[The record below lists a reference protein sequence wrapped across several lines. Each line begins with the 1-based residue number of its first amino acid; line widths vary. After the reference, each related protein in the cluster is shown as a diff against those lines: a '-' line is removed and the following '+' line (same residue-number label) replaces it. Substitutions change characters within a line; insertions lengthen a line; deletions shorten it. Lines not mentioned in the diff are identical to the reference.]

1 MASVGIIANPYS
13 GKDIRRLVAHG
24 EVSDNH
30 SKLNIIRRILIGV
43 ESVGVDRVLYMP
55 DPYNLVRSAS
65 DGIDL
70 SYELRPL
77 EMRFEAGG
85 NDSIRAG
92 ALMREAEVGC
102 VITLGGDGTNRVVAK
117 GWPDA
122 PLMPVST
129 GTNNV
134 FPVTIEGTLAGMAA
148 ALVAGGQVRRDVAM
162 RRSKRLEV
170 AIDGEATDIALVDV
184 AVSAER
190 MIAARAIWRPTSIKE
205 LILTCAAP
213 GSLGLS
219 SIGAHLDPI
228 GRQEPVGVHLKLAD
242 DGIRPAATVLAP
254 IGPGLVESVSIAG
267 HQRLEIGETVRLG
280 PTRGTLAYDGERE
293 QMISPAHAV
302 DVTLTLAGPYV
313 VDATATLGAAAEAG
327 VFVRPG

>member
-1 MASVGIIANPYS
+1 MTSVGIIANPYS

-30 SKLNIIRRILIGV
+30 SKVNIIRRMLIGI
-43 ESVGVDRVLYMP
+43 ESVGADRVLYMP
-55 DPYNLVRSAS
+55 DPYNLVRSAR

-70 SYELRPL
+70 AYELSPL
-77 EMRFEAGG
+77 EMRFGGDGHDSVRAGG
-85 NDSIRAG
+85 
-92 ALMREAEVGC
+92 LMREAEVEC
-102 VITLGGDGTNRVVAK
+102 VVTLGGDGTNRMVAK

-122 PLMPVST
+122 SLMPVST

-134 FPVTIEGTLAGMAA
+134 FPVMVEGTLAGMAA
-148 ALVAGGQVRRDVAM
+148 ALVAGGRVPSDAAM
-162 RRSKRLEV
+162 RRSKLLEV
-170 AIDGEATDIALVDV
+170 AIDGVASDVALVDV

-190 MIAARAIWRPTSIKE
+190 MIAARAIWRPASIKE

-228 GRQEPVGVHLKLAD
+228 GKYEPAGVHLRLQE
-242 DGIRPAATVLAP
+242 DGIRPIVTVVAP
-254 IGPGLVESVSIAG
+254 IGPGLVEPVSIAG
-267 HQRLEIGETVRLG
+267 HRKLEIGETVRLH

-293 QMISPAHAV
+293 QMISPANEV

-327 VFVRPG
+327 VFVRRG

>member
-30 SKLNIIRRILIGV
+30 SKVNTLRRILIGI

-55 DPYNLVRSAS
+55 DPYNLVRSAN

-70 SYELRPL
+70 SYELSAL

-85 NDSIRAG
+85 NDSVRAG
-92 ALMREAEVGC
+92 ALMREAGVGC
-102 VITLGGDGTNRVVAK
+102 IVTLGGDGTNRMVAK
-117 GWPDA
+117 GWSDA

-134 FPVTIEGTLAGMAA
+134 FPVMLEGTLAGMAA
-148 ALVAGGQVRRDVAM
+148 AIVAGGQVSSDVAM
-162 RRSKRLEV
+162 RRAKLLEV
-170 AIDGEATDIALVDV
+170 AIDGRPADIALVDV

-190 MIAARAIWRPTSIKE
+190 MVAARAIWRPASIKE

-228 GRQEPVGVHLKLAD
+228 GKYEPAGVYLRLTE
-242 DGIRPAATVLAP
+242 DGVKPTAIVTAP
-254 IGPGLVESVSIAG
+254 IGPGLVEPVSIAR
-267 HQRLEIGETVRLG
+267 HRRLEIGETVRLR
-280 PTRGTLAYDGERE
+280 PARGTLAYDGERE
-293 QMISPAHAV
+293 QMISPANAV
-302 DVTLTLAGPYV
+302 DVTLTLAGPFV

-327 VFVRPG
+327 LFIRPA